1 MSAAKSWHL
10 SGKEGLGLSR
20 IGRAPITVPAGVDI
34 KVEDNNVVTVK
45 GPKGTL
51 TQQFNPN
58 MAIAVEDG
66 VLHVTRPNDAKE
78 NRALH
83 GLTRTLIH
91 NMVLGVTEG
100 FKKELDVNGVGY
112 RVAKEGNKLVMN
124 LGFSHQVIVEE
135 VPGISIEVP
144 SANKIVILGCDKQQ
158 VGQFAA
164 EVREKRPPEP
174 YKGKG
179 IKYTDEVIRRK
190 AGKTGAKK

>member
-1 MSAAKSWHL
+1 M
-10 SGKEGLGLSR
+10 SR
-20 IGRAPITVPAGVDI
+20 IGRAPIAVPAGVEI
-34 KVEDNNVVTVK
+34 KIEENNVVTVK

-51 TQQFNPN
+51 TQQFHPN
-58 MAIAVEDG
+58 MKIEQAEG
-66 VLHVTRPNDAKE
+66 VIHVTRPNDLKE
-78 NRALH
+78 NRSLH
-83 GLTRTLIH
+83 GLTRTLLH
-91 NMVLGVTEG
+91 NMVVGVTDG

-124 LGFSHQVIVEE
+124 LGFSHQVTMEEIPGITIE
-135 VPGISIEVP
+135 VPGP
-144 SANKIVILGCDKQQ
+144 NKIVIHGCDKQQ

>member
-1 MSAAKSWHL
+1 M
-10 SGKEGLGLSR
+10 SR
-20 IGRAPITVPAGVDI
+20 IGRAPITVPAGVEI

-112 RVAKEGNKLVMN
+112 RVAKEGKKLNMN
-124 LGFSHQVIVEE
+124 IGYSHPVIVEE
-135 VPGISIEVP
+135 IDGITIDVP
-144 SANKIVILGCDKQQ
+144 SPNKIVISGTDKQK

-164 EVREKRPPEP
+164 EVRGKRPPEP

-190 AGKTGAKK
+190 EGKTGAKKK